1 MKALVTGATGFLG
14 SHLSRRLLRD
24 GHEVTIFR
32 RAAVSHDKPLDK
44 PEFAQIIGDVTDSET
59 VNRAVAGHEIVFH
72 TAAHLAYW
80 GQQKET
86 QNRVNIAGTQNIVN
100 ACRQFGV
107 KKLIHVSSVAAI
119 GIPHSPDHPATE
131 DFPFNLTA
139 AMPVNYHLSKK
150 LAEEVVTGAIKQ
162 GLSAVIVNPSS
173 IWGDY
178 GHCYRGAEIVEKV
191 RRSSVVPYFTGGV
204 CIVHV
209 EDVVEGI
216 MAAMER
222 GRSGERYILGGENI
236 SLKAIAQRAADKQ
249 HLERRFVPLPDFVT
263 GAAAL
268 ALESLS
274 LISRR
279 RPKITYTTHYC
290 ASRFHYYDS
299 SKAKKEL
306 AYLPRS
312 FEKILDEC
320 VSFIER
326 RERAKN

>member
-14 SHLSRRLLRD
+14 SHLCRRLLRD
-24 GHEVTIFR
+24 GHEVTVLR
-32 RAAVSHDKPLDK
+32 RATSSNDALDK
-44 PEFAQIIGDVTDSET
+44 LNLTQIIGDVTDLDA
-59 VNRAVAGHEIVFH
+59 VNRAIAGNDMVFH

-86 QNRVNIAGTQNIVN
+86 QNKVNIAGTQNVVT

-119 GIPHSPDHPATE
+119 GIPNNPANPANE
-131 DFPFNLTA
+131 NFPFNLTA
-139 AMPVNYHLSKK
+139 DMPVNYHLSKK
-150 LAEEVVTGAIKQ
+150 LAEDVVLKAVNQ
-162 GLSAVIVNPSS
+162 GLHAVIVNPSS
-173 IWGDY
+173 IWGKH
-178 GHCYRGAEIVEKV
+178 GRHYRGAEIVEKV
-191 RRSSVVPYFTGGV
+191 RQSQIVPYFTGGI

-209 EDVVEGI
+209 DDVIEGI
-216 MAAMER
+216 MAATKR
-222 GRSGERYILGGENI
+222 GISGQRYILGGANLT
-236 SLKAIAQRAADKQ
+236 LKSIAQRAAKKQ
-249 HLERRFVPLPDFVT
+249 HLERRFVPLPNFVT

-290 ASRFHYYDS
+290 AGRFHYYDS
-299 SKAKKEL
+299 SKAKNEL
-306 AYLPRS
+306 AYSPRS

-320 VSFIER
+320 VSFIEK
-326 RERAKN
+326 RESMKN